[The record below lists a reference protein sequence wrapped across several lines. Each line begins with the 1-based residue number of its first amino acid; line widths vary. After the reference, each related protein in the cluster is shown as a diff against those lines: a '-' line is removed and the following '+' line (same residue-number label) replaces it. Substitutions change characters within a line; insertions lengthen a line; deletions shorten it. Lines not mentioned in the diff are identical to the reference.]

1 VTGSFYATLAQ
12 VLPLLLLAFIWDSGF
27 LVRLR
32 RQRRLPKRDDPA
44 GVRFWTKPRVRV
56 YTLLVTT
63 VVIAS
68 TAVTILVLAGLIP
81 DSHVLRVA
89 LSSGLVLI
97 LLTLLTRIT
106 VDVLWATAAA
116 GDSAEPAGQS
126 PQTPAMP
133 PAPAALPGVD
143 PPTPAGQDLPP
154 PSPPDQGG

>member
-1 VTGSFYATLAQ
+1 MTGNFYTSLAQ

-32 RQRRLPKRDDPA
+32 RQRRLPRKDDPA

-68 TAVTILVLAGLIP
+68 TAVTVLVLAGLIP
-81 DSHVLRVA
+81 DSDALRAA
-89 LSSGLVLI
+89 LSAGLLLV
-97 LLTLLTRIT
+97 LLTLFTRIT

-116 GDSAEPAGQS
+116 GDSADPDPRAPAMPRAVAPAARSGVDTGEPAGQ
-126 PQTPAMP
+126 
-133 PAPAALPGVD
+133 G
-143 PPTPAGQDLPP
+143 LPP
-154 PSPPDQGG
+154 PPPPDHRG